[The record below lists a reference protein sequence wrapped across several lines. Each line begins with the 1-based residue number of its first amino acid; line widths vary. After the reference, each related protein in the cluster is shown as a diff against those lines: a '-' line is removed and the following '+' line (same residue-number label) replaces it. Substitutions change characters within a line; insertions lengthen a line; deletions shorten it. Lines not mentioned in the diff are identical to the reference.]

1 MYKKTARTLARACA
15 RPGHATLAGGHAG
28 MVTSWLAFLSSAICN
43 LMFGE
48 EDEYEL
54 ESAHDACV
62 PLPTLE
68 SPTVNR
74 TVSRAAFTKLTISTM
89 APVVAATAA
98 IAVSSARRSA
108 PSPCSVEAHP
118 LQSPE
123 NSAPDAPA
131 AADRAS
137 TSDAD
142 TEQTVFLPLVALSFA
157 YMYNEMVSNRH
168 WNVEFHR
175 GRRPSRPPPTGAAAK
190 RARQKPPKMGHTRTL
205 ATRHL
210 SAPCVDGWNVIIGAL
225 ELARVW
231 GLEGGPERLADAVVG
246 EYDLPLWTRMRMACC
261 LTVAFKFQRANY
273 TCYPRRFYDH
283 EDPSLFSPYTEE
295 LAHLGF
301 AFFTLEEQS
310 RFGEWSET
318 NQEAIRALYAQMLA
332 LEGELVCT
340 VSTFPLLAENVLACT
355 ELCLQRL
362 FDRHVRTDEEVMR
375 MRALVP
381 FFLYAT
387 MGRTYEALTAL
398 KKDTSAGALACVAW
412 FVASTPASG
421 KPLFK
426 HSKTAVRFLFT
437 GLERMWAVKIL
448 TAAADPPKVVG
459 QLMMMGAYG
468 DPTFELRPFLT
479 REAVDAALVAAIATA

>member
-1 MYKKTARTLARACA
+1 
-15 RPGHATLAGGHAG
+15 
-28 MVTSWLAFLSSAICN
+28 
-43 LMFGE
+43 MFGE

-54 ESAHDACV
+54 EGAHNACV
-62 PLPTLE
+62 PLPPLPLD
-68 SPTVNR
+68 SPTANR

-108 PSPCSVEAHP
+108 PSPCSVETHP
-118 LQSPE
+118 LQ
-123 NSAPDAPA
+123 
-131 AADRAS
+131 AADPAVADKAE
-137 TSDAD
+137 TSDANTD
-142 TEQTVFLPLVALSFA
+142 TGQTAFLPLVALSFA
-157 YMYNEMVSNRH
+157 YMYHEMVANGH
-168 WNVEFHR
+168 WNAEFHR
-175 GRRPSRPPPTGAAAK
+175 GRRPSVPPSKKAVAKK
-190 RARQKPPKMGHTRTL
+190 RARQEPPKMGLTRTL

-210 SAPCVDGWNVIIGAL
+210 SPPCVDGWNVIVGAL
-225 ELARVW
+225 ELARAW
-231 GLEGGPERLADAVVG
+231 ALEGGTDRLADAALG
-246 EYDLPLWTRMRMACC
+246 EYELPLWARMRMACC
-261 LTVAFKFQRANY
+261 LTVAFKFQRCNY

-301 AFFTLEEQS
+301 AFLTLEEQA

-340 VSTFPLLAENVLACT
+340 VSTFPLLAENVLACA

-362 FDRHVRTDEEVMR
+362 FDRNVRTDDEVMT
-375 MRALVP
+375 MRALLP

-398 KKDTSAGALACVAW
+398 KKETSAGALACVAW

-421 KPLFK
+421 RALFK
-426 HSKTAVRFLFT
+426 HSKTAVHFLFT

-448 TAAADPPKVVG
+448 TAASDPPKIVG
-459 QLMMMGAYG
+459 QLMLMGAYG

-479 REAVDAALVAAIATA
+479 REAVDAALAAAIANA